1 MWMLRASLV
10 TTAPKWREPKW
21 SRKEQLDNENVVLP
35 KGTVLAIERSIDTK
49 YNMNLENNVVSYISQ
64 NTKVHIVYDKIN
76 MKLLGQGQL

>member
-1 MWMLRASLV
+1 M
-10 TTAPKWREPKW
+10 
-21 SRKEQLDNENVVLP
+21 VLP